1 MPEGKQKPG
10 RILVVPTV
18 AIILVVI
25 TVAVKE

>member
-1 MPEGKQKPG
+1 MPEGKQKPR
-10 RILVVPTV
+10 RILAVTTV